1 MIPCKLQFVTCKN
14 QLLTSWIFIL
24 LQYAK
29 MSTRKTTTGY
39 KVTIDF
45 DQRQEKFDFYEDVK
59 VCFKPVLR
67 GYDLDNITSDF
78 KLDELE
84 IDFLLGKISKKE
96 LKEERYWHGD
106 EYFKELD
113 GYKKNYEV
121 VGLSIGEHSQFSIW
135 YGDDWVMLVDK
146 DASVE
151 FIDELVKELT
161 AWMNGRIYSVNVY
174 APITFKSEEFVPRKL
189 TYWEWVDG
197 QGGYFD
203 FEEALN
209 SLPEYAGKII
219 KETET
224 ERFED
229 IER

>member
-1 MIPCKLQFVTCKN
+1 MA
-14 QLLTSWIFIL
+14 WIFIL
-24 LQYAK
+24 LLHAK

-84 IDFLLGKISKKE
+84 IDYLLGKISKKE

-113 GYKKNYEV
+113 TYKKKYEV

-135 YGDDWVMLVDK
+135 YGDDGIMLVEK
-146 DASVE
+146 NTSPELIHE
-151 FIDELVKELT
+151 FVKELG
-161 AWMNGRIYSVNVY
+161 AWFNGRIYEVRVY
-174 APITFKSEEFVPRKL
+174 EPTTFTSDEFIPRKL
-189 TYWEWVDG
+189 MHWEYVDG
-197 QGGYFD
+197 QSGYFSPED
-203 FEEALN
+203 ALD
-209 SLPEYAGKII
+209 SLPDYAGEII
-219 KETET
+219 KESESECFDEF
-224 ERFED
+224 ERC
-229 IER
+229 

>member
-1 MIPCKLQFVTCKN
+1 
-14 QLLTSWIFIL
+14 
-24 LQYAK
+24 

-45 DQRQEKFDFYEDVK
+45 DQWQEKFDFYEDVK
-59 VCFKPVLR
+59 VCFKNVSR
-67 GYDLDNITSDF
+67 DYALDRVTEDF
-78 KLDELE
+78 RLDDWE
-84 IDFLLGKISKKE
+84 IDYLLGKKTRQE
-96 LKEERYWHGD
+96 VLD
-106 EYFKELD
+106 EDVFRSDEDFEVLD
-113 GYKKNYEV
+113 GYKKDYQV
-121 VGLSIGEHSQFSIW
+121 VWLSFGEHSNIHIW
-135 YGDDWVMLVDK
+135 FGDDGVMLAPK
-146 DASVE
+146 DANME
-151 FIDELVKELT
+151 FIEELVKELD
-161 AWMNGRIYSVNVY
+161 AWMNWRIYRVDVY

-219 KETET
+219 KESES
-224 ERFED
+224 EHFED